1 MQFLNTYMKIIH
13 AEMDAYELPST
24 PHTLYAPIHYFLELG
39 GKRLRPI
46 LALLGYRLFHDNVTA
61 AVPIARMVELFH
73 NFSLVHDD
81 IMDQAPLRRGKAT
94 VHEKWNTNIAI
105 LSGDMILIKAYQ
117 ELEHIDP
124 SYQAELLKV
133 FNACAVKVCEG
144 QQYDM
149 DFETHTNV
157 SVEEYINMIY
167 LKTSALV
174 EHSFEMGA
182 VLGGAN
188 ENQRKHI
195 RAFGKNLGIA
205 FQLRDDLLDVFGE
218 EDFGKRKAGDIISN
232 KKTFLLL
239 KAFEKANEKQTEQLH
254 HWVGLADF
262 DHEEKVKNITH
273 IFHEL
278 EIRLETEKIIES
290 YNQKASDALTLME
303 DVDGGVVYELQ
314 QLQEYLMSRT
324 T

>member
-1 MQFLNTYMKIIH
+1 MKIIH
-13 AEMDAYELPST
+13 AEMDAYELPSK
-24 PHTLYAPIHYFLELG
+24 PEALYSPIHYFLELG

-46 LALLGYRLFHDNVTA
+46 LALLGYRLFHDHVTA

-81 IMDQAPLRRGKAT
+81 IMDQAPLRRGKPT

-124 SYQAELLKV
+124 RYQAELLKV

-149 DFETHTNV
+149 DFEARTNV
-157 SVEEYINMIY
+157 SVEEYLHMIY

-182 VLGGAN
+182 ILGDAG
-188 ENQRKHI
+188 EGQRKQI
-195 RAFGKNLGIA
+195 RTFGKNLGIA

-218 EDFGKRKAGDIISN
+218 EDFGKRKAGDIITN

-239 KAFEKANEKQTEQLH
+239 KAFEKANEKQLKQLH
-254 HWVGLADF
+254 YWIGLPDF
-262 DHEEKVKNITH
+262 DHKEKVEGVIA
-273 IFHEL
+273 ILDEL
-278 EIRLETEKIIES
+278 EIRIETEKLIEL
-290 YNQKASDALTLME
+290 YNQKASDALTLLE
-303 DVDGGVVYELQ
+303 DVDGSVVYELQ